1 MNFYVQKDLLFNFL
15 QNDYFITPLTFIK
28 RESIMTKSQ
37 VRSILGPLYIAKTAR
52 TAGTAV
58 LIVIGALL
66 LILAGFMLYRYKKIM
81 KQEEMG
87 VFDK

>member
-1 MNFYVQKDLLFNFL
+1 
-15 QNDYFITPLTFIK
+15 
-28 RESIMTKSQ
+28 MTKSQ

-58 LIVIGALL
+58 LITLGGLL
-66 LILAGFMLYRYKKIM
+66 LILAGFMLYRYRKIL

-87 VFDK
+87 VFDKQEAKIREKIQSETLISGDNSN